1 MDPYENYEPPL
12 RPEQDPQPADPLQPD
27 TRPQRAVRS
36 AAPQPAPARREAAP
50 ITSRD
55 VVGHAALEST
65 HAALQPPRRKRGCLS
80 SRLLIF
86 IIVALAAYF
95 LTPLPNNLLIMGIDR
110 TPDGSDIGRS
120 DTMILVS
127 TRPLEGR
134 IEMLSIPRD
143 LWVPIPGYGENRINA
158 AHAFGEGA
166 GVGGGPRLA
175 LETIRSSFRINVNH
189 YLRIRLAGFPAV
201 VDALGGVS
209 ITLDV
214 PTAGLPAGTH
224 HLDGTQAL
232 AFVRDRSGDDFFR
245 MAHGQL
251 FIVAVG
257 KKMLNPLEWLHIPG
271 ALVALSDAVDTN
283 LPMWLW
289 PRYGFV
295 FLRAIVFD
303 SMHAV
308 TLPREAVTPWVTSN
322 GAQVLL
328 PNWNLILPLLQEM
341 FGIF

>member
-12 RPEQDPQPADPLQPD
+12 RPGAEDPQQPVAPLQPD
-27 TRPQRAVRS
+27 TRPQP
-36 AAPQPAPARREAAP
+36 AAPAQPARKPTEARP
-50 ITSRD
+50 VTSRD
-55 VVGHAALEST
+55 LAGRTTLEATRAQRPAAD
-65 HAALQPPRRKRGCLS
+65 RRRGCLS
-80 SRLLIF
+80 VRPLLLIL
-86 IIVALAAYF
+86 VALAAYL

-110 TPDGSDIGRS
+110 TPDGTDIGRS

-127 TRPLEGR
+127 ARPLTGR

-166 GVGGGPRLA
+166 GRGGGPRLA
-175 LETIRSSFRINVNH
+175 LETIRANFRVNVNH

-201 VDALGGVS
+201 VDALGGVD
-209 ITLDV
+209 ITLDA
-214 PTAGLPAGTH
+214 PTAGYPAGRH

-232 AFVRDRSGDDFFR
+232 AFVRDRTGDDFFR

-251 FIVAVG
+251 FIVSIG
-257 KKMLNPLEWLHIPG
+257 KKMLNPLEWLRIPG
-271 ALVALSDAVDTN
+271 AMIALAEAVDTN

-289 PRYGFV
+289 PRYAFV

-303 SMHAV
+303 GMHAL
-308 TLPREAVTPWVTSN
+308 TLPREAVTPWVTGG
-322 GAQVLL
+322 GAYVLL